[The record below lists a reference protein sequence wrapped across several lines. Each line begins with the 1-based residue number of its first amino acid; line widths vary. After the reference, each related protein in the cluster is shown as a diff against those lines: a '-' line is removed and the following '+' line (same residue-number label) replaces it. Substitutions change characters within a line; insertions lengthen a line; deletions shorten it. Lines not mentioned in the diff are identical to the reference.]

1 MEIPSP
7 FTFLPINPLTG
18 SKRRREDG
26 VKKRRGLVL
35 GTAIFM
41 LGGLACIAQ
50 KVPIPFERLQW
61 NSETPQQPAEMEHAN
76 ASASSFTVLSSS
88 AVLESSTA
96 ESPVRSLGANLTAPS
111 PRLGARFF
119 LFNSLNIGMTALDE
133 SLSQQCIAE
142 HRCREANPL
151 MPSSLAGRIG
161 VVAAFAGL
169 GTYVSY
175 RLKRQRSRLWWVP
188 PVFGTAAH
196 SVGAASGFANR

>member
-1 MEIPSP
+1 M
-7 FTFLPINPLTG
+7 
-18 SKRRREDG
+18 R
-26 VKKRRGLVL
+26 KRRGFVL
-35 GTAIFM
+35 GTAIFI
-41 LGGLACIAQ
+41 LGGSPCIAQ
-50 KVPIPFERLQW
+50 KVPIPFEHLQR
-61 NSETPQQPAEMEHAN
+61 NMETPQQPAEMERAN
-76 ASASSFTVLSSS
+76 ASASSFPVLSSGTVS
-88 AVLESSTA
+88 EASTA
-96 ESPVRSLGANLTAPS
+96 ESPVRSLGTNLTASS

-175 RLKRQRSRLWWVP
+175 RLKRQKSRLWWVP
-188 PVFGTAAH
+188 PVFGAAAH